1 VVARNLP
8 GDLSLVAF
16 VDNGGVTFNRNR
28 FSTAPNSTN
37 LSGIGGG
44 VTWAQNG
51 NFQLKASYAHRL
63 GSTRVVSGPDAAGQF
78 WVQAIK
84 FF

>member
-1 VVARNLP
+1 MARDLP

-16 VDNGGVTFNRNR
+16 VDHGGITFNRNR
-28 FSTAPNSTN
+28 FSTAPNSAK

-51 NFQLKASYAHRL
+51 NFQLNASYAHRL
-63 GSTRVVSGPDAAGQF
+63 GSARVMSGPDASGQF
-78 WVQAIK
+78 WLQATK
-84 FF
+84 LF